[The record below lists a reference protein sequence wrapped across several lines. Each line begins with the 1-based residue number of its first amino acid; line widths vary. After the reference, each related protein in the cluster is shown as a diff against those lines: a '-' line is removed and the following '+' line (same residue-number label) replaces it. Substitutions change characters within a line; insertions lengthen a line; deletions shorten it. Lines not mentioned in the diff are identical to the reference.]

1 MISAI
6 KDTGNTQKIK
16 SQVFLTLYIKQGF
29 RELIKSAILVLREEK
44 INMQIKYTIFKHI
57 TRVKIILEYHL
68 EYVNMMHLE
77 TKILEIVQYMEQ
89 ILELK
94 QEYIYEKNLR
104 SKCVVVYVMLNERV
118 KVDSDLQAIEV
129 RDGSNMTYISFRNL
143 SSDNKLAGL

>member
-1 MISAI
+1 LISAI
-6 KDTGNTQKIK
+6 KDTGNAQKIK

-68 EYVNMMHLE
+68 EYVNMKHLE

-104 SKCVVVYVMLNERV
+104 SKCVVVYAMLNERG

-129 RDGSNMTYISFRNL
+129 GDGSNMTYISFRNL
-143 SSDNKLAGL
+143 SSENKLVGL

>member
-1 MISAI
+1 M
-6 KDTGNTQKIK
+6 
-16 SQVFLTLYIKQGF
+16 FLTLYIKQGF

-44 INMQIKYTIFKHI
+44 INMQIKYTIFKYI

-68 EYVNMMHLE
+68 EYVNMRHLE
-77 TKILEIVQYMEQ
+77 TKILEIVQYIEQ

-104 SKCVVVYVMLNERV
+104 SKCVVVYAMLNERG

-129 RDGSNMTYISFRNL
+129 GDGSNMTYISFRNL

>member
-6 KDTGNTQKIK
+6 KDTGNAQKIK

-44 INMQIKYTIFKHI
+44 INMQIKYTISKHI

-68 EYVNMMHLE
+68 EYVNMRHLE

-94 QEYIYEKNLR
+94 QEYFYKKI
-104 SKCVVVYVMLNERV
+104 
-118 KVDSDLQAIEV
+118 
-129 RDGSNMTYISFRNL
+129 
-143 SSDNKLAGL
+143 